1 MKKLLISLI
10 IMCAAILPVSALGS
24 TDVNGTVTGE
34 VTVNGEVVDNS
45 RAEFTDVL
53 SKVEDEALKE
63 VITKLNEGTTVSEV
77 LANVE
82 IKLSEGVELTKEDI
96 TLLTVLQDLKAY
108 DANDK
113 VIEGPVT
120 VSWEV
125 PNLKEDLGDV
135 YVLHYSTV
143 RNVWEVLT
151 PDAVDFAA
159 KTITCSFEDLS
170 PVAVIYK
177 STKATSEPTVAP
189 TTQPTETQEP
199 TAEPTE
205 EVSSSSNTGLYLGLG
220 VVAIVV
226 VAGIVFFTK
235 KK

>member
-1 MKKLLISLI
+1 MKKLLISLM
-10 IMCAAILPVSALGS
+10 IMCAAILPVSALES

-34 VTVNGEVVDNS
+34 ILVNGEVVDNS
-45 RAEFTDVL
+45 RAEFSDVL
-53 SKVEDEALKE
+53 SEIEDEAMRE
-63 VITKLNEGTTVSEV
+63 VITELNKGTALVEV
-77 LANVE
+77 LADAE
-82 IKLSEGVELTKEDI
+82 IKLPESVELTKEDI

-108 DANDK
+108 DADNN

-125 PNLKEDLGDV
+125 PNLKEDVGEV

-143 RNVWEVLT
+143 RNVWEVLS
-151 PDAVDFAA
+151 PDAVDFAS

-170 PVAVIYK
+170 PVAVVYK
-177 STKATSEPTVAP
+177 STQATTEPTVAP
-189 TTQPTETQEP
+189 TTEPTETQVA
-199 TAEPTE
+199 AESTE
-205 EVSSSSNTGLYLGLG
+205 EVSSSNNASLYLGLG